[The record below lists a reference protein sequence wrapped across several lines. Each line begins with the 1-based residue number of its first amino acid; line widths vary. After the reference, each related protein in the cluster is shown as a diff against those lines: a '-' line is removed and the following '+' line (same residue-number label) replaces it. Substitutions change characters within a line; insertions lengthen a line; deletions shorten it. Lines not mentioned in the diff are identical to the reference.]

1 MLRFLLLFLFFSL
14 CKLIYSQVVML
25 QVNVKLQDTT
35 FNSSMK
41 LWSVYRQLPNEQD
54 SLIEKWQDS
63 EMSLRRSINLT
74 EGNYFLRVKIGDG
87 SSNFV

>member
-1 MLRFLLLFLFFSL
+1 MLIKSNFGFFCLMLRFLLLFLFFFLS
-14 CKLIYSQVVML
+14 KLIYSQVVML

-63 EMSLRRSINLT
+63 EMSMTN
-74 EGNYFLRVKIGDG
+74 GVFH
-87 SSNFV
+87 